1 MFRVPSSF
9 PIPGYDWP
17 EHGANTKVQNQGQ
30 CDTCWAFSVTVKV
43 EGPDVVK
50 HGKMH
55 DLTVQELDHCNMR
68 DIGCNSG
75 LPDRP
80 RTRTRR

>member
-1 MFRVPSSF
+1 M
-9 PIPGYDWP
+9 
-17 EHGANTKVQNQGQ
+17 
-30 CDTCWAFSVTVKV
+30 AFSVTVNV

-55 DLTVQELDHCNMR
+55 DLTVQELDHCDMR
-68 DIGCNSG
+68 DNGCNSG

-80 RTRTRR
+80 RTCTRR